1 MQERIGLKLALELRS
16 LRINVQSNRGFTNRT
31 SSIKEYSKRITCI
44 SDCENNLVTWKSKSS
59 VGNPLINDVIDYFRE
74 KWNIEIVIYPMV
86 LQDYKKYYYCKCQ
99 KFIGGKLKYVSRRET
114 RCYSRYRS
122 AQLDAVRQTIKF
134 IKNERRINSKNKE
147 KAKIAGAI

>member
-1 MQERIGLKLALELRS
+1 MQERIGLKLGLDLKS
-16 LRINVQSNRGFTNRT
+16 LRIEVKSSRGFT
-31 SSIKEYSKRITCI
+31 SRINGKYLPCCSNFDNKLT
-44 SDCENNLVTWKSKSS
+44 TWKEKSS